1 MAVAAEDYCRG
12 SKLWCKPF
20 RWKTIAVMT
29 VAVMVVVADDC
40 RGNALLGIVL
50 VCTSGRF
57 ISARPGYKAS
67 GRIALLRIINSEDFP
82 SARPGYNI
90 SDPTFREQSISS
102 SRVVHTGRSGL
113 YICRAIHQLVS
124 LGSGSG
130 CSAFYVSVRAVWLRT
145 TQGS

>member
-50 VCTSGRF
+50 VHPVGLYQLDQDIRHQV
-57 ISARPGYKAS
+57 
-67 GRIALLRIINSEDFP
+67 ALL
-82 SARPGYNI
+82 Y
-90 SDPTFREQSISS
+90 
-102 SRVVHTGRSGL
+102 SGL
-113 YICRAIHQLVS
+113 
-124 LGSGSG
+124 
-130 CSAFYVSVRAVWLRT
+130 
-145 TQGS
+145 